1 MSTMVVEP
9 EPIPLF
15 GALRRALAGYRR
27 QIDQQ
32 LAAAGFPDRR
42 FPQGRVLH
50 MCADPGDTTISD
62 VGRAL
67 GITRQGAS
75 KIVAGLRERGYV
87 DVTPSPADG
96 REKILTL
103 TPRAVAFLAAQRDAQ
118 RSIEARL
125 REDIGDEGIAQ
136 LLRYL
141 DAVAGEDAPR
151 LGDLPSDSPALAAL
165 RWWDAADDGR

>member
-27 QIDQQ
+27 RMDRE
-32 LAAAGFPDRR
+32 LAAAGFADRR

-50 MCADPGDTTISD
+50 MCADAGDTTISD

-103 TPRAVAFLAAQRDAQ
+103 TPRALAFLAARRGAALA
-118 RSIEARL
+118 IEARL
-125 REDIGDEGIAQ
+125 RDDIGDEGVAQ
-136 LLRYL
+136 LLRFL

-165 RWWDAADDGR
+165 RWWDAADDSG

>member
-1 MSTMVVEP
+1 VTSPSWPSCLTSVN
-9 EPIPLF
+9 
-15 GALRRALAGYRR
+15 AGS
-27 QIDQQ
+27 
-32 LAAAGFPDRR
+32 GF
-42 FPQGRVLH
+42 
-50 MCADPGDTTISD
+50 
-62 VGRAL
+62 RAL

-165 RWWDAADDGR
+165 RWRDAADDGR